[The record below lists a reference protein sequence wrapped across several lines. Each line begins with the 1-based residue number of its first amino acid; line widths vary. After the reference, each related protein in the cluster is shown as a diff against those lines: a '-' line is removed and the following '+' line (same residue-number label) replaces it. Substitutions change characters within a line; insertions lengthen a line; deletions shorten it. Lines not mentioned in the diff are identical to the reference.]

1 MNRAELRGLACRW
14 RGLRHCG
21 DLTAPAGLHDVRSS
35 VDRSFAGRGSS
46 RDAFVG
52 CVAVLHRAFLDSTTA
67 VAAPVVDEP
76 AQAVAVRW
84 TSAGTHGGDLMGE
97 PPSGAGPE
105 RLAPGGRPV

>member
-1 MNRAELRGLACRW
+1 M
-14 RGLRHCG
+14 
-21 DLTAPAGLHDVRSS
+21 PAGLHDVRS

-76 AQAVAVRW
+76 AQAIAAR
-84 TSAGTHGGDLMGE
+84 
-97 PPSGAGPE
+97 
-105 RLAPGGRPV
+105 